1 MATLLAGQW
10 FRLGLPMQA
19 GASSVPGWGPTN
31 PNPTPHVSGPKK
43 KKKTPLMKK
52 QVTLKCCGIQ
62 DASNKSNHKG
72 MNVCYVLVDSLDRV

>member
-1 MATLLAGQW
+1 MVLI
-10 FRLGLPMQA
+10 
-19 GASSVPGWGPTN
+19 
-31 PNPTPHVSGPKK
+31 KK

>member
-19 GASSVPGWGPTN
+19 GASSIPGWGPTN

-43 KKKTPLMKK
+43 KKIQNIKQKK
-52 QVTLKCCGIQ
+52 YCHKF
-62 DASNKSNHKG
+62 NKHF
-72 MNVCYVLVDSLDRV
+72 

>member
-43 KKKTPLMKK
+43 KNTEHKTEEILS
-52 QVTLKCCGIQ
+52 QIQ
-62 DASNKSNHKG
+62 
-72 MNVCYVLVDSLDRV
+72 